1 MRKILV
7 TIIALLSVAMLYA
20 QKDDGFD
27 SYSSRKMSAQE
38 NYDYDFRNAPKGGFR
53 MGYFFPETSSDYEH
67 AFALSMGWM
76 YGQYIADGIYVQ
88 SGLIWTQDNWGY
100 IKYPTNVSMDSHI
113 LSVPLVAGYTLGFG
127 NNVSLNFGL
136 GPRLNYTIAGKY
148 TNDDDVTKF
157 KDMDVDRTSL
167 TIMAEAQL
175 CIYCVIIGVE
185 GHFGEDSYELWGV
198 TLGFGF

>member
-1 MRKILV
+1 MTTL
-7 TIIALLSVAMLYA
+7 ALLSVAMLYA
-20 QKDDGFD
+20 QKEDDSFD
-27 SYSSRKMSAQE
+27 SYSSRKVAVQE
-38 NYDYDFRNAPKGGFR
+38 NYNYNFRNVPKGGFR
-53 MGYFFPETSSDYEH
+53 IGYFFPETSSDYES

-100 IKYPTNVSMDSHI
+100 RKYPTNISMDSHI

-127 NNVSLNFGL
+127 NKVSLNFGL

-175 CIYCVIIGVE
+175 CIYGVIIGAE

-198 TLGFGF
+198 TFGIGF